1 MEIVILRE
9 ADFDLVLELEVINSP
24 NEIKK
29 E

>member
-9 ADFDLVLELEVINSP
+9 ADFGLVLELEVINNP